1 LSSSF
6 RKDIGKKVSI
16 GTSPSAPGP
25 KGLNVLKRNGT
36 VQPFDKNKLV
46 NSINKAGATPQQA
59 TLVSDRVVARLPTK
73 QTIQSSQLS
82 SVVARSLSKVNP
94 MAATQY
100 TSFRDQK
107 LGSPLSATGG
117 GAPATP
123 WTMLQSPSPL
133 TSTIFTAPKS
143 PTAYTGSTPGI
154 AYTIPKAPTPTELRG
169 FVVAQPQPVLE
180 PAVVNSPTTPPTTP
194 PEVPTE
200 NNPDARATKFCA
212 TPGDVV
218 VSTAQYVNARAEI
231 RYDGHVEVNIHIF
244 NHMQMAGFHGG
255 VIATFSDFRGE
266 VLFVTP
272 LLVYGVDPDSKL
284 WPGTDDRRITRGF
297 DSCPAVYQK
306 TDRIDLWVGLCKRSQ
321 VDWSAIG
328 NALGNVVGT
337 AVQVFGVGDLIAA
350 ALEIAGSKIDQWYNS
365 DHLKHFEQTNLIG
378 YAIAAARLSR

>member
-6 RKDIGKKVSI
+6 RKDIGKKVSM

-46 NSINKAGATPQQA
+46 NSISKAGATPQQA
-59 TLVSDRVVARLPTK
+59 TLVSDRVVARLPPK

-82 SVVARSLSKVNP
+82 SMVARSLSKVNP
-94 MAATQY
+94 TAATQY
-100 TSFRDQK
+100 TIFRDQK

-117 GAPATP
+117 GAPTTP
-123 WTMLQSPSPL
+123 WTTLQSPSPS
-133 TSTIFTAPKS
+133 TSTIYTAPTS

-154 AYTIPKAPTPTELRG
+154 TFTKPKAPTPAAPTE
-169 FVVAQPQPVLE
+169 PP
-180 PAVVNSPTTPPTTP
+180 VVNSPTTPPTTP
-194 PEVPTE
+194 SEAITPPEVPTE
-200 NNPDARATKFCA
+200 NSPDARAIKFCA

-337 AVQVFGVGDLIAA
+337 AVPVFGVGDLIAA

-378 YAIAAARLSR
+378 YAIAAARFGR